1 VNTGNPVRWV
11 GDCIPPADRSRST
24 SATLFIFGGS
34 AGAHRLNQVLPQA
47 VALLHKEQPQL
58 RVIHQ
63 TGRADHAAVVAL
75 YKNMGLQAEVMEFI
89 DDMRGVYAAADLV
102 ICRAGALTI
111 AELTVL
117 GKPSIL
123 VPYPYAAD
131 DHQRVNAE
139 VLEQNGAAR
148 MILDAELTPER
159 VSEEIL
165 ALIMDRTRLEAMARA
180 AAALG
185 KPQATHAVVQ
195 ECLACVTSSDKI
207 EMEAVPR

>member
-1 VNTGNPVRWV
+1 
-11 GDCIPPADRSRST
+11 
-24 SATLFIFGGS
+24 
-34 AGAHRLNQVLPQA
+34 
-47 VALLHKEQPQL
+47 VALLQKEQPQL

-63 TGRADHAAVVAL
+63 SGRADHAEVVAL
-75 YKNMGLQAEVMEFI
+75 YKNLGVQAEVLAFI
-89 DDMRGVYAAADLV
+89 DDMREVYAAADLV

-148 MILDAELTPER
+148 VILDAELTPER
-159 VSEEIL
+159 ASEEIH
-165 ALIMDRTRLEAMARA
+165 ALMADRTRLEAMARA

-185 KPQATHAVVQ
+185 KPGATRAVVQ
-195 ECLACVTSSDKI
+195 ECLACVTSSGKVK
-207 EMEAVPR
+207 MEAAPR